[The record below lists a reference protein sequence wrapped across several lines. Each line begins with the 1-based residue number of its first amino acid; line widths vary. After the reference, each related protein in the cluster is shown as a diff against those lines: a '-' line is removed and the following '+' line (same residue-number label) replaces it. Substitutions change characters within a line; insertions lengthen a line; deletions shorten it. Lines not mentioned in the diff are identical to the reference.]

1 MITLA
6 STQKRLVQLEALMQ
20 ARRERELEA
29 ALDGIDT
36 ERGFAL
42 LIWAF
47 LSRDADPKILPAM
60 DWDEFLPWARGGL
73 LADELPRRVQPAWEQ
88 AQELAQRL
96 LAYEDVPEVHG
107 LYEWLTQDEAG
118 TARNWTRLD

>member
-1 MITLA
+1 VITLA
-6 STQKRLVQLEALMQ
+6 STRKRLVQVEALME

-29 ALDGIDT
+29 ALREVDT
-36 ERGFAL
+36 ERGLAL
-42 LIWAF
+42 GIWAF
-47 LSRDADPKILPAM
+47 LSRDADPKIPPVM

-73 LADELPRRVQPAWEQ
+73 LANELPRRVQAAWEQ

-118 TARNWTRLD
+118 TARDWARLD